1 MQTYEIITLV
11 DITRSNASRS
21 ETDPILKG
29 QQANFNTL
37 IQSIGMRSNVTWK
50 QDPVSKD
57 QLLPIEGRGKIKHW
71 IWQFECERDDVFND
85 GKDPVG
91 LLLDDLN
98 GVPIIELLTEVYDL
112 TPPAVLTKGERPNTW
127 VTLIA

>member
-71 IWQFECERDDVFND
+71 RWQFECERDDVFND

-91 LLLDDLN
+91 LLIDDLN

-112 TPPAVLTKGERPNTW
+112 TPPAFLTKGERPNTW

>member
-21 ETDPILKG
+21 ETDPILRG

-91 LLLDDLN
+91 LLIDDLN

-112 TPPAVLTKGERPNTW
+112 TPPAFLTKGERPNTW

>member
-11 DITRSNASRS
+11 DITRSNAERS
-21 ETDPILKG
+21 ETDPILRG

-37 IQSIGMRSNVTWK
+37 IQTIGMRANVEWK
-50 QDPVSKD
+50 IDPKWFDGIPV
-57 QLLPIEGRGKIKHW
+57 EGRGKIKHW
-71 IWQFECERDDVFND
+71 VWQFECERDDVFND

-112 TPPAVLTKGERPNTW
+112 TPPAFLTKGERPNTW

>member
-1 MQTYEIITLV
+1 MQIYEVITLV

-37 IQSIGMRSNVTWK
+37 IQTLGMRSNVEWK
-50 QDPVSKD
+50 IDPKWFDGIPVED
-57 QLLPIEGRGKIKHW
+57 RGKIKHW
-71 IWQFECERDDVFND
+71 VWQFECERDDVFND
-85 GKDPVG
+85 GRDPVG
-91 LLLDDLN
+91 LLVDDLN

-112 TPPAVLTKGERPNTW
+112 TPPAFITKGEKPNTW
-127 VTLIA
+127 VKLIA

>member
-1 MQTYEIITLV
+1 MQIYEIITLV

-37 IQSIGMRSNVTWK
+37 LQSIGMRSNVEWK
-50 QDPVSKD
+50 IDPKAKD
-57 QLLPIEGRGKIKHW
+57 EHLPIEGRGKIKHW
-71 IWQFECERDDVFND
+71 TWQFECERNDVFND

-91 LLLDDLN
+91 LLLNDLN
-98 GVPIIELLTEVYDL
+98 GVPIIELLTERYDL
-112 TPPAVLTKGERPNTW
+112 TPPAFITKGEKPNTW
-127 VTLIA
+127 VKLIA

>member
-1 MQTYEIITLV
+1 MQIYELITLV

-37 IQSIGMRSNVTWK
+37 IQSIGMRANVEWK
-50 QDPVSKD
+50 IDPKWFDGIPV
-57 QLLPIEGRGKIKHW
+57 EGRGKIKHW
-71 IWQFECERDDVFND
+71 VWQFECERDDVFNN

-98 GVPIIELLTEVYDL
+98 SVPIIELLTEVYDL
-112 TPPAVLTKGERPNTW
+112 TPPAFVTKGEKPNTW
-127 VTLIA
+127 VKLIA